1 MKIDKVK
8 MNILMAKQGLNF
20 TELAKVSGVSRATL
34 SYINNGKNCRID
46 VVSKIADALGV
57 TIEELINM

>member
-1 MKIDKVK
+1 MKIDKMK

-57 TIEELINM
+57 TIEELIKM

>member
-1 MKIDKVK
+1 MKIDKMK

>member
-1 MKIDKVK
+1 